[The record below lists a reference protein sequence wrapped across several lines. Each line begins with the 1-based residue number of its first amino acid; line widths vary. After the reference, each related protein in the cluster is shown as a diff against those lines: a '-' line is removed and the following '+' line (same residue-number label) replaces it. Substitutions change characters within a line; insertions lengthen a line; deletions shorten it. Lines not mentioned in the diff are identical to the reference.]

1 MIIAVAVE
9 NGQVCAHFGHSPSFT
24 FYDIEDGI
32 IKVSMN
38 MQSPGEGHGILPDFI
53 ASKGAKAVLV
63 GGMGA
68 PAQSAC
74 TAKGIQVVTG
84 VKGNPDE
91 AALAFAGG
99 CLTSDGASCSHH
111 GEDHGHNCSHHGQC
125 GH

>member
-32 IKVSMN
+32 IKISMN
-38 MQSPGEGHGILPDFI
+38 MQSPGEGHGILPEFI

-68 PAQSAC
+68 GAYSAC
-74 TAKGIQVVTG
+74 AEKGIQVVTG
-84 VKGNPDE
+84 VTGNPDE
-91 AALAFAGG
+91 AALSFAGG
-99 CLTSDGASCSHH
+99 CLSTDGASCSHH
-111 GEDHGHNCSHHGQC
+111 GGTHSCSHHGQC